1 MDNIR
6 AALDDLKAATEQA
19 KKAAAGVAALMA
31 DGESIDDILRHDKG
45 HDDWHA
51 MHGDPP
57 CKSEDDCAR
66 MRANYQKGDVSGHAF
81 HGNQWSGGSAPGK
94 NADSQSKADYHNARA
109 DHHAA
114 VANELQSKIDS
125 EYKTQGMA
133 AARLDPKVGQLVE
146 ARDAN
151 QLASSTNRDVAFT
164 YGEHASTS
172 DPKTRAEADLN
183 ASKYANKYTRA
194 ADIINTQAG
203 GN

>member
-1 MDNIR
+1 MLEQRRLTTLKELMTMTTTNEEILK
-6 AALDDLKAATEQA
+6 ALDELKAATTAA
-19 KKAAAGVAALMA
+19 KN
-31 DGESIDDILRHDKG
+31 ILKG
-45 HDDWHA
+45 GPGSGPH
-51 MHGDPP
+51 
-57 CKSEDDCAR
+57 
-66 MRANYQKGDVSGHAF
+66 KG
-81 HGNQWSGGSAPGK
+81 GGSAPGK

-164 YGEHASTS
+164 YGEHASTG